1 MVIKYQCFLD
11 KEHIEFFKD
20 MISELQPYDTAYP
33 FKYSIYG
40 LHKLDCMW
48 ATNDDITDVNTCAC
62 NIFYQRYKT
71 VEKYLIYITLFLK
84 IFNLYNTI
92 FNLDK

>member
-1 MVIKYQCFLD
+1 MLKEIDQKMLAIELKNMVIKYQCFLD

-40 LHKLDCMW
+40 LH
-48 ATNDDITDVNTCAC
+48 
-62 NIFYQRYKT
+62 
-71 VEKYLIYITLFLK
+71 
-84 IFNLYNTI
+84 
-92 FNLDK
+92 